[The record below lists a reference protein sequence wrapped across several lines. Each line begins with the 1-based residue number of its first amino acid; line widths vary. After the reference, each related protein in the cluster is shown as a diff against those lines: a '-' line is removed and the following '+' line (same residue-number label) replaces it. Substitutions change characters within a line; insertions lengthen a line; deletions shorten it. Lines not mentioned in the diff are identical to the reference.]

1 MDILYYTQATA
12 GDGRGGWVSGVDGAL
27 KVESFPRR
35 RRWSGRHAQGGR
47 ELMLNTCEP
56 LSHIGL
62 AVGLSDRAAGRA
74 CSASTWASVLSSGPL
89 VAGGRGN
96 RAALSRRPVPL
107 LDRLF
112 GLSSPA

>member
-1 MDILYYTQATA
+1 MGQ
-12 GDGRGGWVSGVDGAL
+12 
-27 KVESFPRR
+27 RR
-35 RRWSGRHAQGGR
+35 RRSLEGRELSAPEALGLAVTRGGGR

-62 AVGLSDRAAGRA
+62 AVGLSDRAACRA

-96 RAALSRRPVPL
+96 RAALSRRTVPL